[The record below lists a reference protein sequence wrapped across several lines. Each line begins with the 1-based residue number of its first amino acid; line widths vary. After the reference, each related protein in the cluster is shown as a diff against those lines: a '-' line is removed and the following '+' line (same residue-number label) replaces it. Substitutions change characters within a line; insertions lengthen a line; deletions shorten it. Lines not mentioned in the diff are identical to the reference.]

1 MKPMPPVAGVEGIS
15 PEAVALGCPAA
26 GWRRRLFVIIF
37 ESDTRAGRA
46 FDLALLVVIIASVLV
61 VMLDSMT
68 EVTAR
73 YGPFFSVL
81 EWLCTAAFTIEYI
94 ARLVCVERPA
104 RYARSFFGIVD
115 LLAVLPA
122 YLALFF
128 PGLHALINVRVL
140 RLLRIF
146 RILKLAAYIREYG
159 MLARALRASGRKI
172 LIFISTV
179 CLITV
184 LLGTVMY
191 VVEGPA
197 NGYTSIPISIYWAV
211 TTITTVGFGDITPH
225 TNLGR
230 AIASFM
236 MLLGWGILAVPTG
249 IVTAELAGERLA
261 QQQGHTAGSAPPA
274 PERRCP
280 GCGTGNHRRTAV
292 FCQDCG
298 GALPGA

>member
-1 MKPMPPVAGVEGIS
+1 MAGVEAQS
-15 PEAVALGCPAA
+15 PEATLLGCPAT
-26 GWRRRLFVIIF
+26 GWRRRLFIIIF
-37 ESDTRAGRA
+37 ESDTPAGRA
-46 FDLALLVVIIASVLV
+46 FDLALLAVIVASVAV

-73 YGPFFSVL
+73 FGNFFTVL
-81 EWLCTAAFTIEYI
+81 EWLFTATFTSEYI
-94 ARLVCVERPA
+94 ARLICVERPA

-122 YLALFF
+122 YLSFFF
-128 PGLHALINVRVL
+128 PGLHALIDVRVL

-146 RILKLAAYIREYG
+146 RILKLTAYIREYRA
-159 MLARALRASGRKI
+159 LARALRASGRKI

-179 CLITV
+179 VLITV

-191 VVEGPA
+191 VVEGPEH
-197 NGYTSIPISIYWAV
+197 GFTSIPISIYWAI
-211 TTITTVGFGDITPH
+211 TTITTVGFGDITPK
-225 TNLGR
+225 TDLGR
-230 AIASFM
+230 TIASFM

-261 QQQGHTAGSAPPA
+261 QWQVQGTGGTPPA
-274 PERRCP
+274 PERRCAR
-280 GCGTGNHRRTAV
+280 CGSGNHRPSAT

-298 GALPGA
+298 AALPGA

>member
-1 MKPMPPVAGVEGIS
+1 MTGTEGRS
-15 PEAVALGCPAA
+15 PETALLGCPAT
-26 GWRRRLFVIIF
+26 GWRRRLFIIIF
-37 ESDTRAGRA
+37 ESDTPAGRA
-46 FDLALLVVIIASVLV
+46 FDLGLLLVIVASVAV

-68 EVTAR
+68 EVTANF
-73 YGPFFSVL
+73 GMFFTVL
-81 EWLCTAAFTIEYI
+81 EWLFTAAFTAEYI

-122 YLALFF
+122 YLAFFF
-128 PGLHALINVRVL
+128 PGVHALIDVRVL

-146 RILKLAAYIREYG
+146 RILKLTAYIREYRVLG
-159 MLARALRASGRKI
+159 RALTASGRKI

-191 VVEGPA
+191 VVEGPEH
-197 NGYTSIPISIYWAV
+197 GFTSIPISIYWAI
-211 TTITTVGFGDITPH
+211 TTITTVGFGDITPK
-225 TNLGR
+225 TDLGR
-230 AIASFM
+230 FIASFM

-261 QQQGHTAGSAPPA
+261 QRQGLTPDSAAPT
-274 PERRCP
+274 PERRCAH
-280 GCGTGNHRRTAV
+280 CGTGNHRGTAA

-298 GALPGA
+298 AALPGA

>member
-1 MKPMPPVAGVEGIS
+1 MTGTEGKS
-15 PEAVALGCPAA
+15 PEATTLGCPAA
-26 GWRRRLFVIIF
+26 GWRRRLFIIIF
-37 ESDTRAGRA
+37 ESETPAGRA
-46 FDLALLVVIIASVLV
+46 FDLALLVVIVASVAV

-73 YGPFFSVL
+73 FGPFFTVL
-81 EWLCTAAFTIEYI
+81 EWLFTAAFTIEYA
-94 ARLVCVERPA
+94 ARLACVERPA

-122 YLALFF
+122 YVALFF
-128 PGLHALINVRVL
+128 PGLHALIDVRVL

-146 RILKLAAYIREYG
+146 RILKLTAYIREYQA
-159 MLARALRASGRKI
+159 LARALRASGRKI
-172 LIFISTV
+172 LIFLSTV
-179 CLITV
+179 ILITV

-197 NGYTSIPISIYWAV
+197 HGFNSIPLSIYWAI
-211 TTITTVGFGDITPH
+211 TTITTVGFGDITPQ
-225 TNLGR
+225 TDLGR
-230 AIASFM
+230 TIASFM

-261 QQQGHTAGSAPPA
+261 QRQSETAGSA
-274 PERRCP
+274 RRDGDRHC
-280 GCGTGNHRRTAV
+280 GQCGTGNHRLTAS

-298 GALPGA
+298 AALPGV